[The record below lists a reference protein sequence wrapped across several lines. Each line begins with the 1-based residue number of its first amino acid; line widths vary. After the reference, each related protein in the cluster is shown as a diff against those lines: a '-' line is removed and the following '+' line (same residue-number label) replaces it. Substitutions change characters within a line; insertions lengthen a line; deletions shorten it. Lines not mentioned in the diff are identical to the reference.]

1 MNTKSKKV
9 PVPSQESEWST
20 IFTLLTLYNFH
31 STDSIQF
38 SLYWLYTIFT
48 LLTLYNFHSTD
59 SIQFSLYWLY
69 TIFTLLTLYN
79 FHSTD
84 SIQFSLY
91 WLYTIFTLL
100 TLYNFSVRF
109 WNSSYIVVF
118 FLCFSFYFMCYKGD
132 NSNLF
137 SG

>member
-69 TIFTLLTLYN
+69 TIFQLDFGTLLTLWYFFCV
-79 FHSTD
+79 FHFISCVIREITQIYFQVKFIIFVW
-84 SIQFSLY
+84 SIISRLKLQ
-91 WLYTIFTLL
+91 L
-100 TLYNFSVRF
+100 TNICINY
-109 WNSSYIVVF
+109 SSYYIVF
-118 FLCFSFYFMCYKGD
+118 
-132 NSNLF
+132 
-137 SG
+137 